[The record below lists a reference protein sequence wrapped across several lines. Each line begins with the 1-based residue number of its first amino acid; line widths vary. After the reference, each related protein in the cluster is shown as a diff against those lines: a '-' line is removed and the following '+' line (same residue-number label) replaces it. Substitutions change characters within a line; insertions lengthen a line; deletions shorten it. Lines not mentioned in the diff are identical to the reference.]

1 MILKVDRLDFLKK
14 IKIVEKA
21 INENKIRPIIS
32 YVFIETRGDKL
43 FFCGTNLELTIS
55 TTMEC
60 EILREGKAVFQH
72 NLVEEYL
79 KEIKDEVILL
89 NIDEDTLTIETSDS
103 SSEFTL
109 MNADEFP
116 RIQDD
121 EVKEEEFEFNF
132 KKLDLADAFDRVK
145 FSASM
150 SSDNLSINC
159 IRMEIEENKIKF
171 ISTDTYRLTYLE
183 NDYKKSEKSFKVS
196 IPINTI
202 DAISK
207 LLRNGN
213 EEEILFIQKNKQLYF
228 KLGNISIISRVIDL
242 PFPNYKAI
250 LDASGY
256 NKKLEIN
263 KTDFE
268 KMLKRI
274 QIFVKNNSESKFG
287 AIFTLNDDTLEIEGT
302 GEIAK
307 AKEISKINFQ
317 GDNLK
322 ISLNVKFLLEFT
334 QSGDKENSEIS
345 LEFTSSNSAVRLR
358 RVNED
363 NYTYIVMPL
372 ALKD

>member
-1 MILKVDRLDFLKK
+1 MILKVNRLEFLKK

-32 YVFIETRGDKL
+32 YVYIETRENKL
-43 FFCGTNLELTIS
+43 WFCGTNLELTIS
-55 TTMEC
+55 THMEC

-79 KEIKDEVILL
+79 KEIKDEEITL
-89 NIDEDTLTIETSDS
+89 NINEDVLTIETSDS
-103 SSEFTL
+103 ASEFIL
-109 MNADEFP
+109 MNAEEFP
-116 RIQDD
+116 KIQEPDLN
-121 EVKEEEFEFNF
+121 EEEFEFKL
-132 KKLDLADAFDRVK
+132 KKLDLADYFDKVK

-159 IRMEIEENKIKF
+159 IRMEIENNKIKF

-183 NDYKKSEKSFKVS
+183 HEYSHSDEMFKVS

-202 DAISK
+202 DAMSK

-213 EEEILFIQKNKQLYF
+213 EDEIAFTQKNKQLYF

-242 PFPNYKAI
+242 PFPNYKTI
-250 LDASGY
+250 LEASGY
-256 NKKLEIN
+256 NKKLQIN
-263 KTDFE
+263 RVEFE

-274 QIFVKNNSESKFG
+274 QIFVKNNAESKFG
-287 AIFTLNDDTLEIEGT
+287 AIFTLSGDNIDIEGI

-307 AKEISKINFQ
+307 AKEIAKVNYE

-322 ISLNVKFLLEFT
+322 ISLNVKFLLEFI
-334 QSGDKENSEIS
+334 QSSDKDIIT
-345 LEFTSSNSAVRLR
+345 LEFTTSNSAVRTR
-358 RVNED
+358 NIQED

>member
-1 MILKVDRLDFLKK
+1 MILKVNRLDFLKK

-32 YVFIETRGDKL
+32 YVYMETRENKL
-43 FFCGTNLELTIS
+43 WFCGTNLELTIS
-55 TTMEC
+55 TNMNC

-72 NLVEEYL
+72 HLVEEYL
-79 KEIKDEVILL
+79 KEIKDEEITL
-89 NIDEDTLTIETSDS
+89 NIEEDILTIETSDS
-103 SSEFTL
+103 ASEFTL
-109 MNADEFP
+109 MNAEEFP
-116 RIQDD
+116 RIQEPELNED
-121 EVKEEEFEFNF
+121 EFQF
-132 KKLDLADAFDRVK
+132 KLKKIDLADYFDKIK

-159 IRMEIEENKIKF
+159 IRMEIEDNKIKF

-183 NDYKKSEKSFKVS
+183 HEYLDNCADFKVS

-213 EEEILFIQKNKQLYF
+213 EEEISFTQKNKQLYF
-228 KLGNISIISRVIDL
+228 KLGNISIVSRVIDL
-242 PFPNYKAI
+242 PFPNYKTI

-256 NKKLEIN
+256 NKTLEI
-263 KTDFE
+263 DRIEFE

-287 AIFTLNDDTLEIEGT
+287 AIFTFSAGKIEIEGI

-307 AKEISKINFQ
+307 AKEISSVDYT
-317 GDNLK
+317 GDDLK
-322 ISLNVKFLLEFT
+322 ISLNVKFLLEFV
-334 QSGDKENSEIS
+334 QSSHKDVIK
-345 LEFTSSNSAVRLR
+345 LEFTSSNSAVRTR
-358 RVNED
+358 NIHEQ

-372 ALKD
+372 ALKA

>member
-1 MILKVDRLDFLKK
+1 MILKVDRLEFLKK

-32 YVFIETRGDKL
+32 YVFIETRNGKL
-43 FFCGTNLELTIS
+43 WFCGTNLELTIS
-55 TTMEC
+55 TEMEC
-60 EILREGKAVFQH
+60 EIIKEGKAVFQH

-79 KEIKDEVILL
+79 KEIKDEKIVL
-89 NIDEDTLTIETSDS
+89 NIEDDILTIETPDS

-109 MNADEFP
+109 MNAEEFP
-116 RIQDD
+116 RIQD
-121 EVKEEEFEFNF
+121 EEIKDDEFEFKL
-132 KKLDLADAFDRVK
+132 KKLDLADNFDKVK

-159 IRMEIEENKIKF
+159 IRVEIEEEKIKF

-183 NDYKKSEKSFKVS
+183 NEYMGNKGVFKVS

-202 DAISK
+202 DAMSK

-213 EEEILFIQKNKQLYF
+213 EEEIAFTQKNKQLYF
-228 KLGNISIISRVIDL
+228 KLGNISIVSRVIDL
-242 PFPNYKAI
+242 PFPNYKTI

-256 NKKLEIN
+256 NKRLEIN
-263 KTDFE
+263 RVEFE

-274 QIFVKNNSESKFG
+274 QIFVKNNAESKFG
-287 AIFTLNDDTLEIEGT
+287 AIFALEGDTLDIEGV

-307 AKEISKINFQ
+307 AKEISKVNYS
-317 GDNLK
+317 GEDLK
-322 ISLNVKFLLEFT
+322 ISLNVKFLLEFV
-334 QSGDKENSEIS
+334 QSSAKDTIC
-345 LEFTSSNSAVRLR
+345 LEFTTSNSAVRTR
-358 RVNED
+358 NMYED